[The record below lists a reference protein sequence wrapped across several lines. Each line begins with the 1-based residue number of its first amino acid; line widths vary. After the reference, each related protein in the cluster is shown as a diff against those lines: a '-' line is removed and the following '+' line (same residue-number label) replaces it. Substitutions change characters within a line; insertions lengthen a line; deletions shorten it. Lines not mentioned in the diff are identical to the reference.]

1 MSEQQEIVIYL
12 VLTESMK
19 VLTGD
24 YCFRV
29 YKTYLKCIKCQIG
42 SESTWRNLE
51 GKMLWDINHKKIIS
65 SSASLSVYLW
75 NMRKLPV
82 KAYFSC
88 CIFCHK
94 HLVSISVVN
103 GIL

>member
-51 GKMLWDINHKKIIS
+51 GKMLWDINHRKIIS
-65 SSASLSVYLW
+65 SSASLSCIPLEHEETSCKSLFFLLYF
-75 NMRKLPV
+75 LP
-82 KAYFSC
+82 
-88 CIFCHK
+88 
-94 HLVSISVVN
+94 
-103 GIL
+103 